1 MECLILYCKNKIKI
15 KNSPWNS
22 ESHLLN
28 YLSFNRRRNERRMF
42 NIILDQFSVAGNQ
55 GKYIFPDVIVDIS
68 SAHVMLCDA
77 AIAE

>member
-55 GKYIFPDVIVDIS
+55 SKYIFPDVIVDIS
-68 SAHVMLCDA
+68 SAHVMSCDA